1 MGGMEASLMLVALE
15 IINHLFLTIK
25 LIRFLGCSKPQEMIS

>member
-1 MGGMEASLMLVALE
+1 MLVALE

-25 LIRFLGCSKPQEMIS
+25 VIRFLGCNSKVHD